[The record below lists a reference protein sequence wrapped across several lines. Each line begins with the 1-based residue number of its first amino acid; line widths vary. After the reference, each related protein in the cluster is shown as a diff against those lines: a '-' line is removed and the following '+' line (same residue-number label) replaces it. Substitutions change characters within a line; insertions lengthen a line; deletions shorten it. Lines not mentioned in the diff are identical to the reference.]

1 MVGVTT
7 LPGHQVALQPQG
19 RQLPRERPESKYLSH
34 ETSKTLFYFLLEAEK
49 AKAEADKA
57 KAEKALHGHL
67 LQGLAVLTVE
77 RQLLDL
83 LPGSAFFRVGTH

>member
-1 MVGVTT
+1 MKR
-7 LPGHQVALQPQG
+7 LA
-19 RQLPRERPESKYLSH
+19 RELDDKLKS
-34 ETSKTLFYFLLEAEK
+34 LEAEK

-57 KAEKALHGHL
+57 KAEAEKALHGHL
-67 LQGLAVLTVE
+67 LQGLEVLTVE